1 MRPQGKVN
9 SKHTMNEKTGYA
21 GKFAIID
28 ATGICGTG
36 VLARDGQLGIKTLI
50 GTQSPYK
57 FRINKT

>member
-1 MRPQGKVN
+1 
-9 SKHTMNEKTGYA
+9 MNEKTGYA